1 MKVGPEQFLRERKG
15 AGRVSFEQALAACKN
30 LLETQIASLIGRR
43 TAGISHM
50 KFPENRLGA

>member
-1 MKVGPEQFLRERKG
+1 
-15 AGRVSFEQALAACKN
+15 LAACKN